1 LRREEDKMTEE
12 KQKINFKIFDKYDIS
27 EIEVKDLGLKSVIN
41 LEPKLILKS
50 HGRNSCSKFAQTKV
64 NVVERLM
71 NRLAVAGHRGKKHKI
86 SKGNATGKYSKNMKI
101 VLDAFELIE
110 KKTQKNPV
118 EVFVKAVENSSPR
131 DEITVIEYGGAR
143 YPQAVDV
150 APLRRVNLALR
161 WIIHGASDKAFNKK
175 KTITESLAEEII
187 LASEGNGESFAL
199 RKKNESEKQADSA
212 R

>member
-1 LRREEDKMTEE
+1 MT
-12 KQKINFKIFDKYDIS
+12 INFKIFDLYDIS
-27 EIEVKDLGLKSVIN
+27 GIEVKDPGLKPVIN
-41 LEPKLILKS
+41 LEPKLILQS
-50 HGRNSCSKFAQTKV
+50 HGRNAVKFGQTKV

-71 NRLAVAGHRGKKHKI
+71 NRIAVAGHRGKKHKI
-86 SKGNATGKYSKNMKI
+86 EKGIATGKYPKNMKI
-101 VLDAFELIE
+101 VLDAFKIIE
-110 KKTQKNPV
+110 KKTGKNPV
-118 EVFVKAVENSSPR
+118 EVLVKAIENSAPR

-161 WIIHGASDKAFNKK
+161 WIVHGASDKSFNKK
-175 KTITESLAEEII
+175 KNIVEALAEEII
-187 LASEGNGESFAL
+187 LAYESNGESFAM